1 MMRQRVLLVLG
12 VVAVLAVAVVM
23 MRTTPGASEADRR
36 DDTGLR
42 TAWGD
47 PDLQGLWTDEY
58 QIPLQRPAKF
68 AGRETLTDE
77 EMRQLDE
84 ERSGKP
90 TFGSKRAEKGSE
102 KDVAG
107 AYNSDI
113 FLTHRHTGRRTSL
126 IVDPPDGRIPPFTP
140 EKLKENEVLRE
151 FYLGTVAAS
160 VTCKEKARG
169 CEGGTYTPPSAAAV
183 EKRNRPHPYYPAG
196 NGYPTA
202 SGGGYINRSDG
213 PEDRGLS
220 ERCLGAVLPDFGGS
234 TGNVRAVVQTPGTLA
249 MFYDTGQG
257 QGWHRVIP
265 IGDTPHP
272 PATVRLW
279 WGDSRG
285 RWEGDALLV
294 DVTNFSPRTNFR
306 GSRENLHLRER
317 WVRKDEKTL
326 EYTVTVEDPT
336 TWTKPWTVRQE
347 YTLQSAEHNRVYKEP
362 RCHEGNFG
370 MIGMLGGE
378 RRIER
383 AFAQGQGPNPI
394 TINSVVP
401 TNSALSDEE
410 LDDLQ

>member
-1 MMRQRVLLVLG
+1 MSRRVLLLLG
-12 VVAVLAVAVVM
+12 VIAVVVVGTM
-23 MRTTPGASEADRR
+23 LMRSGPAATGADAQSGVPGKTS
-36 DDTGLR
+36 
-42 TAWGD
+42 WGD

-68 AGRETLTDE
+68 AGKETLTDAE
-77 EMRQLDE
+77 VQQLDI
-84 ERSGKP
+84 ERAGKP
-90 TFGSKRAEKGSE
+90 SFGERRAAKGSE

-107 AYNSDI
+107 AYNSEI
-113 FLTHRHTGRRTSL
+113 FLTQRHTGKRTSL
-126 IVDPPDGRIPPFTP
+126 IIDPADGRIPPFT
-140 EKLKENEVLRE
+140 EQKNKENEILRD

-160 VTCKEKARG
+160 LTCKEKARG
-169 CEGGTYTPPSAAAV
+169 CEGGTYTPPSAAVTAR
-183 EKRNRPHPYYPAG
+183 RNRPHPYYPAG
-196 NGYPTA
+196 NGFPTA

-220 ERCLGAVLPDFGGS
+220 ERCLGAVLPDFGGA
-234 TGNVRAVVQTPGTLA
+234 TGNVRAIVQSAGVVS

-265 IGDTPHP
+265 VDGSSHP
-272 PATVRLW
+272 PASVRIW

-285 RWEGDALLV
+285 RWEGNTLVV
-294 DVTNFSPRTNFR
+294 DVTNFSRRTNYR
-306 GSRENLHLRER
+306 GSRENLHLT
-317 WVRKDEKTL
+317 EKWTRTGPDTL
-326 EYTVTVEDPT
+326 EYIVTMEDPT
-336 TWTKPWTVRQE
+336 TWTRPWTVKQE
-347 YTLQSAEHNRVYKEP
+347 YKLQSAEHNRVYKEP

-383 AFAQGQGPNPI
+383 AFRDGKGPDPS